1 MVTSEERKLRKKNK
15 KLKRQLRKYKQKYK
29 LARGASRQASNKTPH
44 EELIA
49 KLRKTTQDTQDR
61 MAENQI
67 TNAADL
73 ARARRMA
80 RDREAD
86 SRDSEAM
93 RRGAIDAT
101 EFAKRAEARR
111 EQRRIEL
118 DAVDKTR
125 DADLAASTYTATVP
139 STTFA
144 SSPTTLPSR
153 MNPFLSRGGS
163 KRLGAVPQ
171 YLS

>member
-29 LARGASRQASNKTPH
+29 LARGASRQASNKTPSTYQ
-44 EELIA
+44 EIIA
-49 KLRKTTQDTQDR
+49 QCQKDRQDTQDR
-61 MAENQI
+61 MAEQRI
-67 TNAADL
+67 TDAAA
-73 ARARRMA
+73 ARSRQVMA

-101 EFAKRAEARR
+101 EFAKRVEARR

-118 DAVDKTR
+118 DAVDKAR
-125 DADLAASTYTATVP
+125 DADLAALRRSFRKRDEAAGDAV
-139 STTFA
+139 
-144 SSPTTLPSR
+144 SSDS
-153 MNPFLSRGGS
+153 SS
-163 KRLGAVPQ
+163 DSSDAD
-171 YLS
+171 SDDE

>member
-1 MVTSEERKLRKKNK
+1 MVTSEEQKLRKKNK

-29 LARGASRQASNKTPH
+29 LARGASRQASNKTPSTYQ
-44 EELIA
+44 EIIA
-49 KLRKTTQDTQDR
+49 QCRNDAQDMQDR
-61 MAENQI
+61 MAERQI
-67 TNAADL
+67 TEAAEMERLRCMD
-73 ARARRMA
+73 
-80 RDREAD
+80 RDRVAD

-125 DADLAASTYTATVP
+125 DADLAALRRSFRKRDEAAGVAVG
-139 STTFA
+139 SD
-144 SSPTTLPSR
+144 SSSD
-153 MNPFLSRGGS
+153 SSGDSSAESSGEE
-163 KRLGAVPQ
+163 
-171 YLS
+171 

>member
-1 MVTSEERKLRKKNK
+1 MVTSEEQKLRKKNK

-29 LARGASRQASNKTPH
+29 LARGASRQASNKTPSTYQ
-44 EELIA
+44 EIIA
-49 KLRKTTQDTQDR
+49 QCMKDRQDTQDQ
-61 MAENQI
+61 MAEQRI
-67 TNAADL
+67 TDDADL
-73 ARARRMA
+73 ARERCMA

-118 DAVDKTR
+118 DAIDKTR
-125 DADLAASTYTATVP
+125 DADLAALRRSFRKRDEAAGVAVG
-139 STTFA
+139 SD
-144 SSPTTLPSR
+144 SSSD
-153 MNPFLSRGGS
+153 SSGDSSAESSGEE
-163 KRLGAVPQ
+163 
-171 YLS
+171 

>member
-29 LARGASRQASNKTPH
+29 RARGASRQASKKTPH

-49 KLRKTTQDTQDR
+49 KMRKTTQDTQDR
-61 MAENQI
+61 MTEKQI
-67 TNAADL
+67 TNAAEL

-125 DADLAASTYTATVP
+125 DADLAALRRSFRKRDEAAGDAVSSDSSSDSSDAGP
-139 STTFA
+139 SDDE
-144 SSPTTLPSR
+144 
-153 MNPFLSRGGS
+153 
-163 KRLGAVPQ
+163 
-171 YLS
+171 